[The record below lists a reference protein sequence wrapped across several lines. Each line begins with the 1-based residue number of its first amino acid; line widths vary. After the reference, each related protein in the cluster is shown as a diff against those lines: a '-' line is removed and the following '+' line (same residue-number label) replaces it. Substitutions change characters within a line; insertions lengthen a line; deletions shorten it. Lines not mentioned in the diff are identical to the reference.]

1 MVYPSQR
8 HLLAAAGSGWNLW
21 RGRDYIIGQG
31 RYCPCLLAA
40 PGFTGSTLRGR
51 TAPRGCPDVRHFHA
65 TNLSRNVG
73 PVLFLARPRS

>member
-31 RYCPCLLAA
+31 RYCPCLLAV
-40 PGFTGSTLRGR
+40 PGL
-51 TAPRGCPDVRHFHA
+51 
-65 TNLSRNVG
+65 
-73 PVLFLARPRS
+73 